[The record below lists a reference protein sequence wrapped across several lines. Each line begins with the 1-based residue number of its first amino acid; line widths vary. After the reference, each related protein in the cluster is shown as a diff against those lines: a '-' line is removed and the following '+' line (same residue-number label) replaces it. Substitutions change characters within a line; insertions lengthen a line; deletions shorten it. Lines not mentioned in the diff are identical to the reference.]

1 MSRDRVRNCTHW
13 DQTRQ
18 WYLSPVLKRS
28 SQSLSLAIIWI
39 LIACSV
45 AVGELIAVFTVL
57 TLIYA
62 AFGALSLHVF
72 NRVKYVNALML
83 PVAEGMVQV

>member
-1 MSRDRVRNCTHW
+1 M
-13 DQTRQ
+13 
-18 WYLSPVLKRS
+18 
-28 SQSLSLAIIWI
+28 AIIWI

-45 AVGELIAVFTVL
+45 AQGSVIAVFTVL

-62 AFGALSLHVF
+62 SFGALSLHVF

-83 PVAEGMVQV
+83 PDAAGMVQV